1 MAGWGVVGAYAAAPD
16 RFSQLALAL
25 SALLALARSVV
36 SARCIGTSFVGSFFD
51 PRPTPPPPPP
61 PPPLLHPPATSLAE
75 IQAAHSGNM
84 LNSSVYHQPT
94 PPTPA
99 PAPDKQPPASV
110 FAIYAHNSR
119 CYLLEGAAVHF
130 NARAPLFCPR
140 RAESRAGPC
149 TAMRVC
155 VCDMRQCGE
164 RDGDRFPC

>member
-1 MAGWGVVGAYAAAPD
+1 MGAYGAAPD
-16 RFSQLALAL
+16 WFSQLALAL

-61 PPPLLHPPATSLAE
+61 PPPPPLLHPPATSLAE

-94 PPTPA
+94 PPPPA
-99 PAPDKQPPASV
+99 PAPDKQPPASA

-119 CYLLEGAAVHF
+119 RYLLEASEW
-130 NARAPLFCPR
+130 RR
-140 RAESRAGPC
+140 RAFKRTGAVVLPATGREPHRPVHRHAC
-149 TAMRVC
+149 VC
-155 VCDMRQCGE
+155 VCVI
-164 RDGDRFPC
+164 